1 MTDQTPEP
9 VPLGQVTAALENADG
24 TQNIYITRDP
34 AVNALT
40 LTLTN
45 GLSEAIVF
53 PPGKPVAYDELPPG
67 QSAVYIYFNGLV
79 DNTDIA
85 NVHLSEIYPAA
96 PPWAAGTFLDST
108 TRQQYLVIAP
118 AGQVSLGLGQALT
131 FRLASVLVPGPPC
144 SGTADVMLAGT
155 NVTGLASDTGLP
167 IQIVN
172 PPSPGDQPLLV
183 DLDIGFDTPA
193 VYTGQA
199 QSLTLHLVN
208 QKQDAPLVPGG
219 SDAWQGKTPTFQL
232 TLVYG
237 DGAGALT
244 TVGNAGQI
252 GVGIRNAYGNHWHWH
267 RFPGRQGPYWFLQPD
282 LDGGGTVLGTGA
294 NASIEFDV
302 TGIESTL
309 PDGLDS
315 ALTVAYVNWY
325 DIPGYRPGSMALT
338 ITKKAGP
345 QVTLTA
351 DPPWVPPGQSG
362 VPTVLTWD
370 AQQATVV
377 RLDAPDVPP
386 GATFPLSGRWPGQGS
401 INVPLDTTLTATAEK
416 YLSSDST
423 VTGGEAARPG
433 ADVITATAR
442 LRIGRAPRT
451 DVSAGLGD
459 LGAIVIPARSASA
472 YLFQRQIGRVR
483 PSQLTK
489 AAVLDLST
497 HAITGTLDLNS
508 LIPAHGGGTLIQD
521 AAPSPDGRTIHV
533 LASSGDAVT
542 GPAPEFYILPLDVAS
557 GAYGRPAPLGTLVPA
572 SGLPLGAGLLPSA
585 DGNVVFVSVADM
597 KSGDMYISALDA
609 ATYAAKPSLS
619 WHRQARPASLSRD
632 PRHVQRGRQH
642 AAHGGL
648 GATDDHQR
656 HRRLY
661 RGEHPA
667 DRPATQAH
675 PRAAGDQPRR
685 YARLHPGYRRPARAH
700 ERQPAGRRH
709 RPGRWHAQPGAQH
722 ATREGP
728 RRCRTRRAVARC
740 PDALHGGPRGHP
752 DRLRHHDLR
761 RDAVSFRRRPQLHAA
776 ADRLR
781 AAAES
786 PLHHR
791 ARPVHRRNR
800 VDPHASLTMPPP
812 PRVGSGV
819 HSSSS

>member
-619 WHRQARPASLSRD
+619 WHGRLDQPPYPAILATCNADGSMLLMADWAQLMIINATGGFIEVSTLPIGQQLKLILGPPVISPDATRAYILGIDGLQEPMNASLLAVD
-632 PRHVQRGRQH
+632 ID
-642 AAHGGL
+642 L
-648 GATDDHQR
+648 GAGTLSLAHNTPLGKVLDDAGPAALSPDAR
-656 HRRLY
+656 TLY
-661 RGEHPA
+661 MVVHADTLTAFDTTTFDATQYLFGA
-667 DRPATQAH
+667 DRNFTPLLIASGPQQKVLYTTGH
-675 PRAAGDQPRR
+675 DQ
-685 YARLHPGYRRPARAH
+685 YTDG
-700 ERQPAGRRH
+700 
-709 RPGRWHAQPGAQH
+709 
-722 ATREGP
+722 T
-728 RRCRTRRAVARC
+728 
-740 PDALHGGPRGHP
+740 
-752 DRLRHHDLR
+752 
-761 RDAVSFRRRPQLHAA
+761 VSILMLP
-776 ADRLR
+776 
-781 AAAES
+781 
-786 PLHHR
+786 
-791 ARPVHRRNR
+791 
-800 VDPHASLTMPPP
+800 
-812 PRVGSGV
+812 
-819 HSSSS
+819 